1 MGAWFFVTLIKLCKA
16 IIYNLLLYVNL
27 IYNVGLYE
35 LYLVFLL
42 HCMKSLKSVLKLA
55 PAKKKGSFEGRPE
68 PLHGI
73 EYFQTISKEIKP
85 LEEIVIGFAVALK
98 EPHSVEDQ
106 IKILKAI
113 IPAFYDLKSKCVSLG
128 PEYQDYFSKMWEH
141 LHNSHCDDFC
151 YIEKYEKE
159 LKFLL
164 ENKIELC
171 AKEALHIS
179 ESENL
184 ENRIKES
191 LIENGPILQ
200 TELYKFF
207 DPIIQN
213 DISSILYFMAKNG
226 RIKRTKQGKTYLI
239 EYKG

>member
-1 MGAWFFVTLIKLCKA
+1 M
-16 IIYNLLLYVNL
+16 
-27 IYNVGLYE
+27 
-35 LYLVFLL
+35 YLVFLL

-113 IPAFYDLKSKCVSLG
+113 ITAFYDLKSKCVSLG

-151 YIEKYEKE
+151 YIENSFHKISGRAIAPP
-159 LKFLL
+159 LWFSIGTGPNILL
-164 ENKIELC
+164 TLTKHCQQKAMLC
-171 AKEALHIS
+171 S
-179 ESENL
+179 YQQ
-184 ENRIKES
+184 
-191 LIENGPILQ
+191 PQ
-200 TELYKFF
+200 P
-207 DPIIQN
+207 DPHPP
-213 DISSILYFMAKNG
+213 
-226 RIKRTKQGKTYLI
+226 
-239 EYKG
+239 

>member
-1 MGAWFFVTLIKLCKA
+1 M
-16 IIYNLLLYVNL
+16 
-27 IYNVGLYE
+27 
-35 LYLVFLL
+35 YLVFLL
-42 HCMKSLKSVLKLA
+42 HCMKSLKSVLKLV
-55 PAKKKGSFEGRPE
+55 PAKKKSVFKGRPE
-68 PLHGI
+68 PSHGI

-98 EPHSVEDQ
+98 EQHSVEDQ
-106 IKILKAI
+106 IEILKAI
-113 IPAFYDLKSKCVSLG
+113 IQAFYDLKSKCISLG
-128 PEYQDYFSKMWEH
+128 PKYQDYFSKMWEH
-141 LHNSHCDDFC
+141 LHNSHCGNFC

-159 LKFLL
+159 LKCLL

-171 AKEALHIS
+171 AKEALHTS

-184 ENRIKES
+184 EDRVKKS
-191 LIENGPILQ
+191 LMENGPILQ

-213 DISSILYFMAKNG
+213 DISSILYFMAKDG